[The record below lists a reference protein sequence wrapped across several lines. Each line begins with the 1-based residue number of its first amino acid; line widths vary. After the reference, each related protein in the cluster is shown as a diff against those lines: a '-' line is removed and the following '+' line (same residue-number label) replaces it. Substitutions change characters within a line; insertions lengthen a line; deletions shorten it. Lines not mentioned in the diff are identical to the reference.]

1 MINVIFGAVRCI
13 IGGVCIFQGIKQLRN
28 GAKEIEEAKLI
39 SDEDLKPE
47 GIDESGLPEKV

>member
-1 MINVIFGAVRCI
+1 MMNVIFGAIRCL
-13 IGGVCIFQGIKQLRN
+13 IGGVCIFQGVKQLRN

-47 GIDESGLPEKV
+47 GIDESGLSEKV